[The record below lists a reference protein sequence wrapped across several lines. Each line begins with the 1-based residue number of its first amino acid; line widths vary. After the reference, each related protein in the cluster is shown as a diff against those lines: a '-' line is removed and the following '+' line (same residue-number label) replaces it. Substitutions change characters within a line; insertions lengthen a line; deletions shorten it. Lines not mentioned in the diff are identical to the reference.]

1 MRNITDVYSFRFDYT
16 NDKEP
21 VVAFSHT
28 FTNKRV
34 NAKIS
39 LQKKDKET
47 NTNTPQGDAFDVEA
61 YMKHQLQ
68 LRMNEEFDLFEVDGS
83 ENEDMGE
90 NSEGM

>member
-1 MRNITDVYSFRFDYT
+1 MRNTTDVYSFRFDYT

-39 LQKKDKET
+39 LQKKDKGNQYEHT
-47 NTNTPQGDAFDVEA
+47 TGRCNTGKAVYGLYARNDIVHP
-61 YMKHQLQ
+61 
-68 LRMNEEFDLFEVDGS
+68 DGVTGVVYKA
-83 ENEDMGE
+83 GE
-90 NSEGM
+90 K